1 MYTTYQST
9 YFIDDF
15 IQGIIKNPK
24 IKEIQQVHQK
34 ICTEQ
39 VSMLEIT
46 CCYIILHL
54 NLKQLGFTG
63 DPMTQSTC
71 QSCVNVN
78 HIRM

>member
-34 ICTEQ
+34 I
-39 VSMLEIT
+39 SMLEIT

-63 DPMTQSTC
+63 DPMTQSTW